1 MNNNSN
7 DELRYF
13 TKEEQDEYNRIL
25 DNIYRPWTGLSA
37 VSLSKYIVSKCYQDD
52 CPVTNIELQ
61 CLLYIIQRKFIAC
74 YMIAFFD
81 DFEAWAFGA
90 VVPNSYY
97 RFCGFG
103 AMPITNINYDINI
116 EEKHKRFLDLI
127 IETYRKYKP
136 LELIDEV
143 RIPNG
148 AWETI
153 YNSKNGK
160 KIIPIELIKKDAI
173 MMCEV
178 EAEGDY

>member
-1 MNNNSN
+1 MRNNFN
-7 DELRYF
+7 DKWL
-13 TKEEQDEYNRIL
+13 
-25 DNIYRPWTGLSA
+25 GLSA
-37 VSLSKYIVSKCYQDD
+37 VDLSKYIVSKCYSDD
-52 CPVTNIELQ
+52 CPVTNVELQ
-61 CLLYIIQRKFIAC
+61 CLLYIIQRKFLVC
-74 YMIAFFD
+74 YMIAFYD

-103 AMPITNINYDINI
+103 AMPIMPHINYEINI
-116 EEKHKRFLDLI
+116 EEKCKKFLDLI
-127 IETYRKYKP
+127 IETYRRNDPFK
-136 LELIDEV
+136 LIDEV

-153 YNSKNGK
+153 YNNKNGK

-173 MMCEV
+173 IICEV

>member
-7 DELRYF
+7 DELRHF
-13 TKEEQDEYNRIL
+13 TTEEQEEYNRIL
-25 DNIYRPWTGLSA
+25 DDIYRPWTGLSA

-61 CLLYIIQRKFIAC
+61 CLLYIIQRKFLAC
-74 YMIAFFD
+74 DMIAFFD

-103 AMPITNINYDINI
+103 AMPITHINYEINI
-116 EEKHKRFLDLI
+116 EEKRKKFLDLI
-127 IETYRKYKP
+127 IETYRGNDPFK
-136 LELIDEV
+136 LIDEV
-143 RIPNG
+143 KIPNG

-153 YNSKNGK
+153 YNNEGKK
-160 KIIPIELIKKDAI
+160 KIIPMELIKKDAI
-173 MMCEV
+173 ARGEV
-178 EAEGDY
+178 END